1 MKKYLVTWGNLN
13 FSKRTEKCMYY
24 SNTQYNRRYIKT
36 LSLMLFITTEII
48 KCDKKYKIIKNQKNL
63 ENIKNTIRKRVK
75 TETNHNKNIA
85 TNTKYIPKCH
95 VKYSFLLIICKNVL

>member
-1 MKKYLVTWGNLN
+1 MLRFPNVNMLESSLILIYFVWKKYLVTWGNLN

-48 KCDKKYKIIKNQKNL
+48 KCDKKYKII
-63 ENIKNTIRKRVK
+63 
-75 TETNHNKNIA
+75 
-85 TNTKYIPKCH
+85 
-95 VKYSFLLIICKNVL
+95 